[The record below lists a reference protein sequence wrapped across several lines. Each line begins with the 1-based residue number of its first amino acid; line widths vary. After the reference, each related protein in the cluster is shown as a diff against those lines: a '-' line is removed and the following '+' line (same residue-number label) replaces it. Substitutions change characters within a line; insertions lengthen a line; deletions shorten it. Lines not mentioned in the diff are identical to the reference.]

1 MKLEELLKEYKERID
16 VELDGFFQVKL
27 NQVGEID
34 EEVSRLIDSLA
45 EIGLRGKRL
54 RGFLFMMG
62 YGLARDWSEL
72 DWERFP
78 EEVWQGGVGIELF
91 HLGLL
96 VQDDVM
102 DGDEVRRGVKTI
114 WARYGEQRY
123 GEAMANLA
131 ADMCFGWAA
140 SLMAKLDEQVVNEW
154 GRYFERV
161 AMGQMLD
168 MKIQTLGFMA
178 EDYRQV
184 VELKTA
190 EYTGEMPLVL
200 GWLAGG
206 RQKGEG
212 EKLFLWG
219 KRWGELFQWRDD
231 LRDGDG
237 LVELVGEGGVSE
249 KMLVVG
255 RKLEAEAK
263 ELAINDWWREKLR
276 ELVGLTI
283 G

>member
-1 MKLEELLKEYKERID
+1 MELEKLLKEYKERID
-16 VELDGFFQVKL
+16 AELKRFFQVKL
-27 NQVGEID
+27 NEVGEID
-34 EEVSRLIDSLA
+34 REVGKLINSLA

-54 RGFLFMMG
+54 RGFLFMIG
-62 YGLARDWSEL
+62 YGLARGWGKP
-72 DWERFP
+72 DWEKFP
-78 EEVWQGGVGIELF
+78 KEIWQGGMGIELF

-102 DGDEVRRGVKTI
+102 DEDEVRRGVKTI
-114 WARYGEQRY
+114 WARYGDKEY

-140 SLMAKLDEQVVNEW
+140 SLMGKLGEQVVNEW

-161 AMGQMLD
+161 AIGQVLD
-168 MKIQTLGFMA
+168 MKMQTSRLMA
-178 EDYRQV
+178 EGYGRV

-231 LRDGDG
+231 LKDGDG
-237 LVELVGEGGVSE
+237 LVGLVREKGVRERMSV
-249 KMLVVG
+249 LG
-255 RKLEAEAK
+255 RKLKIETK
-263 ELAINDWWREKLR
+263 ELAINNWWRERLR
-276 ELVGLTI
+276 ELIGLTI
-283 G
+283 K